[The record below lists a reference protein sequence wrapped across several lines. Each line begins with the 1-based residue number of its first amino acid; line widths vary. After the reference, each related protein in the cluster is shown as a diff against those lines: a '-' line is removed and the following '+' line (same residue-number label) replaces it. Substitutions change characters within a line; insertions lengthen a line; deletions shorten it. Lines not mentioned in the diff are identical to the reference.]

1 MPKDPFAEAG
11 TDPSGGLATGPRDT
25 VTGQV
30 KDAPGDPLDRPGTE
44 AAEAGARD
52 TPPLTPQGR
61 TGDAARKDHA
71 TALTRGVE
79 DRPGGQ
85 GRGLSGLGRRTGS
98 SPVRR
103 EHG

>member
-52 TPPLTPQGR
+52 TPPLTPQGW
-61 TGDAARKDHA
+61 TGDAARKEHA
-71 TALTRGVE
+71 TAPRAV
-79 DRPGGQ
+79 
-85 GRGLSGLGRRTGS
+85 
-98 SPVRR
+98 
-103 EHG
+103 

>member
-1 MPKDPFAEAG
+1 MPKDPFAEDG

-44 AAEAGARD
+44 AAEAGASD

-71 TALTRGVE
+71 TAPTRGVKT
-79 DRPGGQ
+79 
-85 GRGLSGLGRRTGS
+85 GRADKAEG
-98 SPVRR
+98 
-103 EHG
+103 